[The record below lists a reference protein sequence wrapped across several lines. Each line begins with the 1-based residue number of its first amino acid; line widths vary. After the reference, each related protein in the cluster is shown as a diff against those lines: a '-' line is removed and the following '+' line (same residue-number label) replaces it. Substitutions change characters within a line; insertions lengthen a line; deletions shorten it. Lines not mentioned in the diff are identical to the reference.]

1 MSNTVKKDKI
11 LNQTVFIKNQ
21 LQDLFVKLENADLF
35 EKSEKLDSIIAQYS
49 DFVVEIKDDMQ
60 S

>member
-11 LNQTVFIKNQ
+11 LNQAVFIKNQ

-35 EKSEKLDSIIAQYS
+35 EGSEKLDTIIAQYS
-49 DFVVEIKDDMQ
+49 DFVVEIKDNME